1 MKILCHIFAAVLL
14 CGCATAVTPH
24 NLPAGTAL
32 PIMLSSTINAR
43 TDRAGQ
49 KIEGK
54 LMQEVRLPSGI
65 VIKKGSRVIGQVV
78 SIQKPSRLTLQLTQL
93 EEDHQ
98 IIPLNASLR
107 ALAASES
114 VFQAGIPADASTA
127 EQSDEWVTQQ
137 VGGDFVFRGRGYVSS
152 NQGKVGF
159 WTGNGVVGRL
169 SPGENCPDSE
179 SNGQEQALW
188 VFSTTACGAYGY
200 DKKLT
205 IAHDGQTAPI
215 GQITLVSTGKELQVR
230 GGSGWLLVVNPGGNG
245 APDSR
250 SASGR

>member
-1 MKILCHIFAAVLL
+1 MKILRHILAVVLL
-14 CGCATAVTPH
+14 TVCAGAVTPH
-24 NLPAGTAL
+24 NLPPGTAL
-32 PIMLSSTINAR
+32 PVMLGTTINAR
-43 TDRAGQ
+43 TDKAGK

-54 LMQEVRLPSGI
+54 LMQEVRLPSGV

-78 SIQKPSRLTLQLTQL
+78 SLQKPSRITLQFTAL

-98 IIPLNASLR
+98 TIPLNASLR
-107 ALAASES
+107 ALAGSEN
-114 VFQAGIPADASTA
+114 VFQAGVPADASTA

-152 NQGKVGF
+152 TQGKVGI

-169 SPGENCPDSE
+169 SSGEDCPDSE
-179 SNGQEQALW
+179 GNGQEQALW

-205 IAHDGQTAPI
+205 IAHDGQTAPL
-215 GQITLVSTGKELQVR
+215 GQITLEFTGKESEVR
-230 GGSGWLLVVNPGGNG
+230 GGSGWLLVVNAATSSVPS
-245 APDSR
+245 PKP
-250 SASGR
+250 

>member
-1 MKILCHIFAAVLL
+1 MKILRLIFAVVLL
-14 CGCATAVTPH
+14 CGCASAVKPH
-24 NLPAGTAL
+24 NLPPGTAL
-32 PIMLSSTINAR
+32 PIMLSTTINAR
-43 TDRAGQ
+43 TDKAGK

-65 VIKKGSRVIGQVV
+65 VIKKGARVIGQVI
-78 SIQKPSRLTLQLTQL
+78 SLQKPSRLTLQFTQL
-93 EEDHQ
+93 EEEHQ
-98 IIPLNASLR
+98 TIPLNASLR
-107 ALAASES
+107 ALAASET
-114 VFQAGIPADASTA
+114 VFQAGLPADASTA

-152 NQGKVGF
+152 NQGKVGI

-169 SPGENCPDSE
+169 SSGEDCPDYE
-179 SNGQEQALW
+179 GNGQEQALW

-205 IAHDGQTAPI
+205 IAQDGQTAPL

-230 GGSGWLLVVNPGGNG
+230 GGSGWLLVVNPGENV
-245 APDSR
+245 APGSR
-250 SASGR
+250 